1 MKVASPII
9 VPSLMLAS
17 VLAGATLMGRTAL
30 ADAPEGSAASCMGFE
45 ASDDSPPGSLGGAT
59 NQFGMPGV
67 MNIAIQGA
75 VDAGLVKTR
84 GKFINLLASSHLG
97 SHEACDEALGLDPDT
112 E

>member
-1 MKVASPII
+1 MSLTKQVIT
-9 VPSLMLAS
+9 SLML
-17 VLAGATLMGRTAL
+17 GATMFGATFTASTAF

-45 ASDDSPPGSLGGAT
+45 ASDDSPPGSLSGAT

-75 VDAGLVKTR
+75 VEAGLFDSR
-84 GKFINLLASSHLG
+84 GEFIRLIADGHLG